1 MTQRSSGPA
10 QPTRRRFLNLAAT
23 AAAASLMPP
32 ALQRVLAA
40 PRPRGGSLADIR
52 HVVLLMQ
59 ENRAFDHYFG
69 TLAGVRGYGDPAAL
83 RLADGRSV
91 FHQPDPANPRGY
103 LLPFHLDTL
112 ATNAQR
118 VPSNSHAW
126 PVQHASWNGGRMDG
140 FVTAHRVQQNA
151 NAPYVMGYYQRADI
165 PFHYALADL
174 FTVCDAYHC
183 SVLGPT
189 WPNRMLW
196 MTGTLDPAGGA
207 GGPIISNVKTR
218 GGYRWT
224 TYAERLQQA
233 GVSWKVYQQPDNYG
247 LNVLELFAAFQQAEP
262 GSPLHE
268 RGMLRGA
275 PDAFERDALAGTL
288 PAVSW
293 IIPTSKECEHPN
305 FLPAAGAAFI
315 ARKLAAVAANPAL
328 WAHTVFIL
336 AYDENDGLFDH
347 VPPPVAPPGTRG
359 EYIDGEPIGAGFRV
373 PCLLI
378 SPWTAGPWVCSE
390 RFDHTSVLRFL
401 ETWTGVRE
409 PNISDWR
416 RETFGDLT
424 SAFRFDAAPA
434 AAPEVP
440 DASPDLQR
448 ALSEVANL
456 PPPVFPGDEQRP
468 PTQEPGARP
477 RVPRQR

>member
-1 MTQRSSGPA
+1 MNDEVS
-10 QPTRRRFLNLAAT
+10 PTRRRFLGLTAA

-32 ALQRVLAA
+32 SLQKVLAA
-40 PRPRGGSLADIR
+40 PRPRGGSLRDIR

-69 TLAGVRGYGDPAAL
+69 TLPGVRGFDDPHAL
-83 RLADGRSV
+83 AWADGRSV
-91 FHQPDPANPRGY
+91 FQQPDPANPLGY
-103 LLPFHLDTL
+103 LLPFHLDTRT
-112 ATNAQR
+112 TNAQR
-118 VPSNSHAW
+118 IPSNSHAW

-140 FVTAHRVQQNA
+140 FVTAHRVLQNA
-151 NAPYVMGYYQRADI
+151 NAPYVMGYYRRADI

-196 MTGTLDPAGGA
+196 MTGTLDPDGVA
-207 GGPIISNVKTR
+207 GGPITSNIKTR

-224 TYAERLQQA
+224 TYAERLQRS
-233 GVSWKVYQQPDNYG
+233 GVSWKVYQQADNYG
-247 LNVLELFAAFQQAEP
+247 LNVLELFRAFQDAP
-262 GSPLHE
+262 PDSSLHQ

-275 PDAFERDALAGTL
+275 PDVFEQDALHGRL

-315 ARKLAAVAANPAL
+315 ARKLAAVAANPEV

-347 VPPPVAPPGTRG
+347 VPPPVAPPGTAG
-359 EYIDGEPIGAGFRV
+359 EYVDGEPVGAGFRV
-373 PCLLI
+373 PCILI

-401 ETWTGVRE
+401 EKWTGVEE
-409 PNISDWR
+409 PNISAWR

-424 SAFRFDAAPA
+424 SAFRFDALPASAPV
-434 AAPEVP
+434 VP
-440 DASPDLQR
+440 DATGDLTR
-448 ALSEVANL
+448 ALQAVADL
-456 PPPVFPGDEQRP
+456 PAPTFPTDDQHAPR
-468 PTQEPGARP
+468 QEPGQRH
-477 RVPRQR
+477 RVPPR